1 MEAFLLF
8 AVEERDFARTVNKYC
23 GAISGVG
30 LQNVLNSD

>member
-8 AVEERDFARTVNKYC
+8 AVEEGGFARTVNKYC

-30 LQNVLNSD
+30 L